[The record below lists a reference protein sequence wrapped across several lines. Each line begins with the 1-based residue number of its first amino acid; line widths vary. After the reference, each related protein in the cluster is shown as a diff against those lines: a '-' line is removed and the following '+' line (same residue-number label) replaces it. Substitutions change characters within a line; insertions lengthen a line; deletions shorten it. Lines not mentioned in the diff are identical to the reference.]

1 MITASE
7 FILHCHDVRQN
18 GPGDYTC
25 KCPAH
30 DDGNASL
37 HVKQMDDG
45 GIMLK
50 CFAGCQWKDI
60 VTAAGWQTSDMFP
73 PKEDKEEFRRFGITL
88 AEYSRLKKLSVE
100 SLAMYGLKD
109 HKRTTRGGKPYD
121 SVDFP
126 YWSPDGQTVMGLR
139 FRKAAHKNGK
149 QDFRFEWEEGS
160 HLCLYGQWMTS
171 HWDKKSVMLVEGE
184 SDTQTLVINGYQAL
198 GVPGAA
204 NYNADRDD
212 PILDRFDIIY
222 VYCEPDTGGKTM
234 FTRFAGDDRRQPS
247 KLLHKMRFWS
257 LYREDAKDVSA
268 LWSGNPV
275 KSAFRSAVDAAIQNA
290 APADGFRRPEQWEDK
305 RKETSPENGQK
316 GGVTPDKA
324 NGGRPQA
331 DYYRAATCFASEYMD
346 DEGNYLWRHW
356 HETWWC
362 YDGGKY
368 VRRSQSVIENE
379 LMEWIQTSPAAALSH
394 VQPSANALR
403 NLVMNLRSTKFFG
416 IRSDKDA
423 PFRISD
429 DSDCGNVLPL
439 ANGILDIDKAAEIQR
454 RMEADE
460 PVDDLGNA
468 LTPLSADVMVT
479 YSIPYEYDQTAG
491 CATFDSYLAKV
502 CPDADTRE
510 TLLRMMGV
518 CLTPESYE
526 RAFFLY
532 GPQGTGKGTFLE
544 VLQMMMGGENV
555 CSVPMAQW
563 DEGKANNQLWQLTEH
578 LVNVDSDF
586 SDYGDGGTLRKY
598 EATFKKVVSGEVIS
612 AEKKYENSYA
622 ARCIATNVWA
632 CNQLPEF
639 FDKSGACWKK
649 TVVIPFFT
657 VIRGTDDEI
666 HDFENVLK
674 PELPGI
680 LNRALAALGR
690 LRASQRNVFVASA
703 WCEKVKG
710 EWVNRCDQTGE
721 WLRESFTFTPNSNGG
736 GIMLSDAYKLY
747 KDWLLDNGMK
757 VRNSSTFQEEIYRNF
772 GVRATPKSLEDRRRV
787 FVGLYTRVQLPGG
800 SEWT

>member
-1 MITASE
+1 
-7 FILHCHDVRQN
+7 
-18 GPGDYTC
+18 
-25 KCPAH
+25 
-30 DDGNASL
+30 
-37 HVKQMDDG
+37 
-45 GIMLK
+45 
-50 CFAGCQWKDI
+50 
-60 VTAAGWQTSDMFP
+60 
-73 PKEDKEEFRRFGITL
+73 
-88 AEYSRLKKLSVE
+88 
-100 SLAMYGLKD
+100 
-109 HKRTTRGGKPYD
+109 
-121 SVDFP
+121 
-126 YWSPDGQTVMGLR
+126 
-139 FRKAAHKNGK
+139 
-149 QDFRFEWEEGS
+149 
-160 HLCLYGQWMTS
+160 
-171 HWDKKSVMLVEGE
+171 
-184 SDTQTLVINGYQAL
+184 
-198 GVPGAA
+198 
-204 NYNADRDD
+204 
-212 PILDRFDIIY
+212 
-222 VYCEPDTGGKTM
+222 
-234 FTRFAGDDRRQPS
+234 
-247 KLLHKMRFWS
+247 
-257 LYREDAKDVSA
+257 
-268 LWSGNPV
+268 
-275 KSAFRSAVDAAIQNA
+275 
-290 APADGFRRPEQWEDK
+290 
-305 RKETSPENGQK
+305 
-316 GGVTPDKA
+316 
-324 NGGRPQA
+324 
-331 DYYRAATCFASEYMD
+331 
-346 DEGNYLWRHW
+346 
-356 HETWWC
+356 
-362 YDGGKY
+362 
-368 VRRSQSVIENE
+368 
-379 LMEWIQTSPAAALSH
+379 
-394 VQPSANALR
+394 
-403 NLVMNLRSTKFFG
+403 
-416 IRSDKDA
+416 
-423 PFRISD
+423 
-429 DSDCGNVLPL
+429 
-439 ANGILDIDKAAEIQR
+439 
-454 RMEADE
+454 MEADE

-510 TLLRMMGV
+510 TILRMMGV

-544 VLQMMMGGENV
+544 VLQMMMGGDNV

-747 KDWLLDNGMK
+747 KEWLLDNGMK